1 MKSRGRDSRIAI
13 MPERLGL
20 VILPVLRIADSP
32 LYAVEC
38 RHRADY
44 WYSCE

>member
-1 MKSRGRDSRIAI
+1 

-20 VILPVLRIADSP
+20 IILLRIIDSP

-38 RHRADY
+38 HHRRLPALLWKTSDH
-44 WYSCE
+44 SRLNLVRKG